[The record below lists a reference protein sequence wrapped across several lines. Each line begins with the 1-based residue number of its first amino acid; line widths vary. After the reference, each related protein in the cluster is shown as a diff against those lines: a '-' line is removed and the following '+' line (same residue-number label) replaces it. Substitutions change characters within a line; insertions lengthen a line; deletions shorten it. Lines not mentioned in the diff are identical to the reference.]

1 MENVTVP
8 DGLPTLASGAHQP
21 GEGKACVME
30 YISLLAGEDWTDLP
44 ECTHPLLA
52 VMAQTVN
59 DWIKD
64 DSERAAALV
73 PLIGRLFGANQHTP
87 EVHEAFLRVLRPF
100 ASPSAII
107 EARTLFGSPN
117 GGGYGL
123 RPIARSILYAYS
135 GADIPRVA
143 LRLLTDLLDAYD
155 EATGRTVR
163 EVPAATLADLSR
175 QVLAGATA

>member
-30 YISLLAGEDWTDLP
+30 YVSLLAGEDWTDLP

-59 DWIKD
+59 DWTED
-64 DSERAAALV
+64 DDERATKLV
-73 PLIGRLFGANQHTP
+73 PLIGRLFGANQRTP
-87 EVHEAFLRVLRPF
+87 EVHEAFLLVL
-100 ASPSAII
+100 SPYAPLWVIN
-107 EARTLFGSPN
+107 EARANFRGSLD
-117 GGGYGL
+117 GYGM
-123 RPIARSILYAYS
+123 RPIVRAILFTYS
-135 GADIPRVA
+135 GADIVA
-143 LRLLTDLLDAYD
+143 MAQRLLTELLDAYD
-155 EATGRTVR
+155 QATGRTAR
-163 EVPAATLADLSR
+163 EIPAATLADLSR